1 LLIISSSPSACQEER
16 QLCEY
21 DAEIPYEDSTFS
33 PSSNRNAM
41 CVSQRR
47 VQNYECP
54 TIIDNGNG
62 GVSKLARVSP
72 YCSSEG
78 ELEKEKMCPFAK
90 MLHPSLSSAGI
101 PYPIPPD
108 NHFTACSALGNQD
121 DSSTAVT
128 SVLQKSLV
136 RIKCCKAIK
145 KYLTDDGHSGPL
157 QQICSDDECLD
168 GFKEAFP
175 NIDLQNKCDLL
186 EPWTSCNF
194 NVQAG
199 PAKLPYSFFVSDK
212 CCKALIVHSSAS
224 GTATSRNNALEVIC
238 MEGDSC
244 ITAYDPLFQQGQ
256 AFFDPSNDI
265 TLPETCTMKSMVPND
280 LDDESVDK
288 TSSAFY
294 TFQHAYYFAAVLVLH
309 FLGMFE

>member
-1 LLIISSSPSACQEER
+1 MLAKCTYSVSSACQKGR

-33 PSSNRNAM
+33 KASNRNAM
-41 CVSQRR
+41 CVTQRW

-62 GVSKLARVSP
+62 GVSNLAHISP
-72 YCSSEG
+72 YCSYEG

-90 MLHPSLSSAGI
+90 MLHPSISAAGI
-101 PYPIPPD
+101 PYPIPLD
-108 NHFTACSALGNQD
+108 NHFTACSALSNQD
-121 DSSTAVT
+121 DSSAAAR

-145 KYLTDDGHSGPL
+145 KYLIDNGHSGSI

-175 NIDLQNKCDLL
+175 DRDLQDKCDSL
-186 EPWTSCNF
+186 EPLTSCNF
-194 NVQAG
+194 NIQTG
-199 PAKLPYSFFVSDK
+199 PMKLTYSFLVSDK
-212 CCKALIVHSSAS
+212 CCNALIMHSDAS

-244 ITAYDPLFQQGQ
+244 ITVYDPLFQQ
-256 AFFDPSNDI
+256 
-265 TLPETCTMKSMVPND
+265 
-280 LDDESVDK
+280 
-288 TSSAFY
+288 
-294 TFQHAYYFAAVLVLH
+294 
-309 FLGMFE
+309 